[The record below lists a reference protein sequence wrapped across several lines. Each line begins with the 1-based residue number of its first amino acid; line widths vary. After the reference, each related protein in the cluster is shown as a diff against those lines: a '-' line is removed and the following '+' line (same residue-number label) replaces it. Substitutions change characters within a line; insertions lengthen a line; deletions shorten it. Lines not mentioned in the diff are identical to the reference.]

1 MKKPPGQTKKIRRPW
16 DALLCKKF
24 LAFCI
29 DCIHVNFFEPLSCLV
44 SRKKFSVLGMRCSAK
59 NFLRFV
65 GRMGG
70 IAMEV
75 IYFLL
80 EVLIAILLIGRFCK
94 DFFAIGDWRKALQ
107 GTAVGVL
114 LLMGMQIFL

>member
-1 MKKPPGQTKKIRRPW
+1 MKKPPGQTKK
-16 DALLCKKF
+16 
-24 LAFCI
+24 
-29 DCIHVNFFEPLSCLV
+29 
-44 SRKKFSVLGMRCSAK
+44 FSVLGMRCFAK